1 MAIQYPKNEHITL
14 PSIEGFNGTLNILR
28 DPPKS
33 VFTKR
38 IDKVQDTDLLTKLID
53 GSGDRVDGISVYA
66 RGVNPMV
73 SVSYDNNSNNAGSY
87 VKGGQSFLPYRIMD
101 KGAFRPP
108 IRTQYDLLPL
118 SRQPR
123 AWFQALTKPEFIDY
137 SKTKYMPTKFRM
149 IKDLLKTEQQIKPNS
164 SVAIDKPIA
173 ENYKMQNT
181 INQMHIT
188 LKDISSGKKS
198 LDHSN
203 FTRENV
209 DMYKGIQE
217 NYESVDAQT
226 NRTSRL
232 SHTLENLSINEKNYI
247 QNRDYYETNANPS
260 IHTNQGLDNLSIDE
274 QNYIGEK
281 DYYETHANPS
291 VYTNQG
297 LDNLSIDEQNYIG
310 EKEYYYFD
318 VNKGRDINVKS
329 IDELNSN
336 NKTSVKHLMQ
346 YDTTSGKN
354 TGYTLL
360 TNVPELQLEN
370 NMPLLNVDASKNDPT
385 VFRRV
390 SHQNKIELMDNL
402 PKVNG
407 IRNITRIEDM
417 DNFGYASSREY
428 KLDEMLKKGQFL
440 NEGVVPTF
448 DRAVVNVRTDSHKD
462 QIRKF
467 VNQTQF
473 NRF

>member
-1 MAIQYPKNEHITL
+1 LQL
-14 PSIEGFNGTLNILR
+14 
-28 DPPKS
+28 
-33 VFTKR
+33 
-38 IDKVQDTDLLTKLID
+38 
-53 GSGDRVDGISVYA
+53 
-66 RGVNPMV
+66 
-73 SVSYDNNSNNAGSY
+73 
-87 VKGGQSFLPYRIMD
+87 
-101 KGAFRPP
+101 
-108 IRTQYDLLPL
+108 
-118 SRQPR
+118 
-123 AWFQALTKPEFIDY
+123 
-137 SKTKYMPTKFRM
+137 
-149 IKDLLKTEQQIKPNS
+149 
-164 SVAIDKPIA
+164 
-173 ENYKMQNT
+173 
-181 INQMHIT
+181 
-188 LKDISSGKKS
+188 
-198 LDHSN
+198 
-203 FTRENV
+203 
-209 DMYKGIQE
+209 
-217 NYESVDAQT
+217 
-226 NRTSRL
+226 
-232 SHTLENLSINEKNYI
+232 NLSINEKNYI

-260 IHTNQGLDNLSIDE
+260 VYTNQGLDNLSIDE

-407 IRNITRIEDM
+407 IRNVTRIEDM

-428 KLDEMLKKGQFL
+428 KLEDMLKKGQFL